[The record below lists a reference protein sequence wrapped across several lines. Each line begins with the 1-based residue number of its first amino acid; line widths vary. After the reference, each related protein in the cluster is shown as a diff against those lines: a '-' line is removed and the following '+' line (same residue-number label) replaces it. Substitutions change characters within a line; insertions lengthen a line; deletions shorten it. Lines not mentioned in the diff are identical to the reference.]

1 METDLSLF
9 GSKKNK
15 KKEETTPADDILHKY
30 QVNEKGDHGV
40 ALIINNVT
48 FEGEGTADRTSSNK
62 DAERL
67 EEVLKGLRY
76 QVIIREDLKAAD
88 MKKVLS
94 AIAAG
99 LVLPKHDSF
108 ICCILSHGNP
118 EGIEGVDGKTVT
130 VTELAKIINAKE
142 CSALHGKP
150 KIFFFQACRGSE
162 MPEPIVGDSS
172 NIQWPPNEGEEMVA
186 DGLTKAL
193 PPEADFI
200 FGFSTAEGNIAA
212 RGIYSGSQYIK
223 ALCKFI
229 PKYASRLSLYE
240 LLLLVNHDISG
251 NPVQF
256 KVQGKDVTYQQMPE
270 IRSTLRG
277 KFYFEK

>member
-1 METDLSLF
+1 MKPIQTA
-9 GSKKNK
+9 
-15 KKEETTPADDILHKY
+15 PADDLVYKY
-30 QVNEKGDHGV
+30 EVNEKGDRGV

-48 FEGEGTADRTSSNK
+48 FEGEGIADRTSSNK

-99 LVLPKHDSF
+99 SVLPKHDSF

-118 EGIEGVDGKTVT
+118 GGIEGVDGKTVT

-200 FGFSTAEGNIAA
+200 FGFSTAEGNAST
-212 RGIYSGSQYIK
+212 RGVYSGSQYIK
-223 ALCKFI
+223 ALCKVI
-229 PKYASRLSLYE
+229 SEYASSLSLDE
-240 LLLLVNHDISG
+240 LLLLVNHDVSG
-251 NPVQF
+251 NPGMVS
-256 KVQGKDVTYQQMPE
+256 GYQQMPE

>member
-1 METDLSLF
+1 MKPIQTA
-9 GSKKNK
+9 
-15 KKEETTPADDILHKY
+15 PADDLVYKY
-30 QVNEKGDHGV
+30 EVNKKGDHGV

-76 QVIIREDLKAAD
+76 QVIIRENLRAVDMIEVLHEVAAD
-88 MKKVLS
+88 
-94 AIAAG
+94 I
-99 LVLPKHDSF
+99 VLPKHDGF

-118 EGIEGVDGKTVT
+118 EGILGVDGKTVT

-142 CSALHGKP
+142 CPALHGKP
-150 KIFFFQACRGSE
+150 KIFLSVASRGSE
-162 MPEPIVGDSS
+162 MPESIVPDSS
-172 NIQWPPNEGEEMVA
+172 NMPWPLNEGEEMVA